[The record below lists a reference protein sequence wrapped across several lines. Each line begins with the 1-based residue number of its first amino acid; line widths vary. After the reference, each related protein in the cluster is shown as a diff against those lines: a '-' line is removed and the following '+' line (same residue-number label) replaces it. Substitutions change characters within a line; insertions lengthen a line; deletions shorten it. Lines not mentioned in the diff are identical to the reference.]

1 MSNLLANIKVSFTE
15 FGIMK
20 EILAVNFVLVT
31 NIQEIRIYKSIF
43 KNIILKIVLNLIAT
57 KS

>member
-1 MSNLLANIKVSFTE
+1 MSDLLANIKVSFTE